1 MSQHPEPYAPYCGLV
16 YNEKGQP
23 ERISQAHH
31 HIWRSAPRPA
41 PERPD
46 DCWPQQQC
54 SIPAHLV
61 AVSSKE
67 DLAELVLTRR
77 CFGPTGVIDL
87 RPEKT
92 LVWPQGVTRM
102 VSDPTMSITSADE
115 ALTVAETMLATS
127 GVGFGGASSGQTV
140 AAGGL
145 WEATASRPLACLL
158 YAASPQGNG
167 QGMPWL
173 LEAVE
178 HLGIEEEDEGGNVQ
192 LPLEATPSWLT
203 AAALCPHPMLVDPM
217 QRVLTF
223 NSRMRD
229 SVAITVSKAVTP
241 WVRLGLS
248 ATDHLDRLSAVDQ
261 LSIESFDISML
272 DEPDASLFV
281 IAPNTGTVAGAAVAL
296 IDSIIR
302 HFRKRTAQHQMDH
315 RLLLELDEV
324 CNSCPLP
331 ALLNYVG
338 ESAGLGV
345 NIMATVQASSHFDV
359 VYGPKY
365 ADALRD
371 IFPGTV
377 VMYGAHE
384 RHLLEQASH
393 WSGLATRRTESYEPA
408 RWRPLAVLTT
418 GRQYRLAR
426 ATPPDRRGGTS
437 PDTRHLR
444 SPRTNTRLEPVPRHL
459 RPGDRSPPRT
469 NTRLTAAECSAP
481 CALLNVCRTGP
492 EQLLVFAYRL
502 LFSRGRFPP
511 LLSTPDAGQ
520 DESRMGWLVELVL
533 YSGNARRPGR
543 EELLPFRSRQ
553 HGQKPGIHV
562 TDTPHEPRASGLTI
576 HSVEDLVQRGAVF
589 CAHGHNRPRCMSVV
603 DIKTVGSFRSSEPL
617 DLPVD
622 RLSVYPEMLDD
633 DAVRGVDGPQQ
644 LHQPSGLCRF
654 GKRPVQALLM
664 GCCAVGDQGSG
675 ASEVAEVG
683 FVARDNRPALDNR
696 TVATQLDT
704 RIVQRFRYP
713 NRVGEHL
720 ARNGLRLLL
729 QHHRNVAGG
738 QVAAIVRLEVRH
750 CPVAHECASFH
761 GEFAATPES
770 GAISRTSESDMF
782 WRRGSRFGRRFPA
795 GPSIAV
801 LHSRKHCATGDF
813 RHLNAEP
820 GDIVTNS
827 VRLSGFPRSRGCP

>member
-1 MSQHPEPYAPYCGLV
+1 MAGHDGFVSQYAEPYAPYCGLV
-16 YNEKGQP
+16 FNEKGQP
-23 ERISQAHH
+23 ERIISGAPPHLA
-31 HIWRSAPRPA
+31 ISAPTRTGKTRRLLAPA
-41 PERPD
+41 AVLHPGP
-46 DCWPQQQC
+46 
-54 SIPAHLV
+54 LV

-178 HLGIEEEDEGGNVQ
+178 HLGVEEEDEGGNVQ

-393 WSGLATRRTESYEPA
+393 WSGLATRRTESYEPHGG
-408 RWRPLAVLTT
+408 
-418 GRQYRLAR
+418 GRSQ
-426 ATPPDRRGGTS
+426 S
-437 PDTRHLR
+437 
-444 SPRTNTRLEPVPRHL
+444 S
-459 RPGDRSPPRT
+459 
-469 NTRLTAAECSAP
+469 
-481 CALLNVCRTGP
+481 
-492 EQLLVFAYRL
+492 QLGA
-502 LFSRGRFPP
+502 SI
-511 LLSTPDAGQ
+511 DWQ
-520 DESRMGWLVELVL
+520 
-533 YSGNARRPGR
+533 
-543 EELLPFRSRQ
+543 ELLPQTVEEAQVLIR
-553 HGQKPGIHV
+553 G
-562 TDTPHEPRASGLTI
+562 TSG
-576 HSVEDLVQRGAVF
+576 HRVQIPDWSQF
-589 CAHGHNRPRCMSVV
+589 
-603 DIKTVGSFRSSEPL
+603 
-617 DLPVD
+617 
-622 RLSVYPEMLDD
+622 LSIYD
-633 DAVRGVDGPQQ
+633 
-644 LHQPSGLCRF
+644 
-654 GKRPVQALLM
+654 QA
-664 GCCAVGDQGSG
+664 
-675 ASEVAEVG
+675 
-683 FVARDNRPALDNR
+683 
-696 TVATQLDT
+696 
-704 RIVQRFRYP
+704 
-713 NRVGEHL
+713 
-720 ARNGLRLLL
+720 
-729 QHHRNVAGG
+729 
-738 QVAAIVRLEVRH
+738 VAARR
-750 CPVAHECASFH
+750 AR
-761 GEFAATPES
+761 TP
-770 GAISRTSESDMF
+770 A
-782 WRRGSRFGRRFPA
+782 
-795 GPSIAV
+795 
-801 LHSRKHCATGDF
+801 
-813 RHLNAEP
+813 
-820 GDIVTNS
+820 
-827 VRLSGFPRSRGCP
+827 